1 MERRAFLRSVMGT
14 ALSRLVGGCSGEPFF
29 AARVTVSREHAG
41 RMVPTDFVGL
51 SYESAVLAQGN
62 FFAPYNESILN
73 LMRLLGRSGVIRIGG
88 NTSERTVWRSD
99 DHSVAD
105 HKNFVITPA
114 AIDRLA
120 GALRSLDWQ
129 LIYGL
134 NLARGRPDEA
144 AAEAAYVA
152 NAVGPR
158 LLAFQ
163 IGNEPDGFGQ
173 WTKVRS
179 SSYDVEAYLNEWSLF
194 QAAIDERV
202 PNARFAGPDVTT
214 GSDWMNRFAAVK
226 PHGLTLLTQH
236 YYADGPAGAWHV
248 TLANLMRSSARAVPL
263 LGRLRLISREY
274 GLPYRIVEAN
284 SVFNEGQP
292 GVSDTLG
299 AALWGLELMS
309 QVAIAGG
316 AGINF
321 HAGVNNHHP
330 ERDKAYTPIARGEN
344 DNYRAAPLYYGML
357 MFAIAGRGRLVP
369 TQIVPEHSELCA
381 FACDE
386 DGSLRVCLINKDP
399 TRPARLTI
407 VPDGG
412 FYEHASVLRLMG
424 PSIDSISGVALGGAA
439 VDDAGRWL
447 PIVEEISNP
456 ENAEIVI
463 GVEPSSAAL
472 IQISSNRGNDKFPM
486 L

>member
-1 MERRAFLRSVMGT
+1 MERRAFLRGVMGT
-14 ALSRLVGGCSGEPFF
+14 ALSRRLVGGCSREPFF

-41 RMVPTDFVGL
+41 RTVPTDFVGL
-51 SYESAVLAQGN
+51 SYESSVLAKGSL
-62 FFAPYNESILN
+62 FAPYNESILG
-73 LMRLLGRSGVIRIGG
+73 LIRLLGRSGVIRIGG
-88 NTSERTVWRSD
+88 NTSEWTIWRSD
-99 DHSVAD
+99 YHTVAD

-134 NLARGRPDEA
+134 NLARGRPDEV
-144 AAEAAYVA
+144 AAEAVYVA

-179 SSYDVEAYLNEWSLF
+179 SSYDVEAYLNEWGLF
-194 QAAIDERV
+194 QATIVERV
-202 PNARFAGPDVTT
+202 PNARFAGPDVTA
-214 GSDWMNRFAAVK
+214 GSDWITRFAAAK

-236 YYADGPAGAWHV
+236 YYADGPAGAPHV
-248 TLANLMRSSARAVPL
+248 TLANLMRSSPRAEPL
-263 LGRLRLISREY
+263 LERLRSMSREY

-284 SVFNEGQP
+284 SVFDEGQP

-321 HAGVNNHHP
+321 HAGVNNHDP
-330 ERDKAYTPIARGEN
+330 ERDKAYTPIVRAEN
-344 DNYRAAPLYYGML
+344 NNYRAAPLYYSML
-357 MFAIAGRGRLVP
+357 MFAIAGRGRMVP

-386 DGSLRVCLINKDP
+386 DRSLRICLINKDS

-412 FYEHASVLRLMG
+412 FYEHTSVLRLTG
-424 PSIDSISGVALGGAA
+424 PSIDSISGVTLGGAG

-447 PIVEEISNP
+447 PIVEEIPNP
-456 ENAEIVI
+456 ENAEMIISV
-463 GVEPSSAAL
+463 GPSSAAL
-472 IQISSNRGNDKFPM
+472 IQIS
-486 L
+486 

>member
-1 MERRAFLRSVMGT
+1 MERRAFLRGVIGT
-14 ALSRLVGGCSGEPFF
+14 ALSPLVCGSSRERFF
-29 AARVTVSREHAG
+29 AARVTVSEERAAG
-41 RMVPTDFVGL
+41 TVPTDFVGL
-51 SYESAVLAQGN
+51 SYESSVLAQGN
-62 FFAPYNESILN
+62 LFAPYNESILG

-99 DHSVAD
+99 DHSIAD

-134 NLARGRPDEA
+134 NLARGRPDEV

-179 SSYDVEAYLNEWSLF
+179 SSYDVEAYLNEWGLF

-202 PNARFAGPDVTT
+202 PNARFAGPDVTA
-214 GSDWMNRFAAVK
+214 GSDWVNRFAAAK

-236 YYADGPAGAWHV
+236 YYADGPAGAQHV
-248 TLANLMRSSARAVPL
+248 TLANLMRSSARAVPVL
-263 LGRLRLISREY
+263 ERLRSISREY

-292 GVSDTLG
+292 GASDTLG

-321 HAGVNNHHP
+321 HAGVNNQHP
-330 ERDKAYTPIARGEN
+330 ERDKAYSPIVRAEK

-381 FACDE
+381 FAYDE

-407 VPDGG
+407 VPDG
-412 FYEHASVLRLMG
+412 YIYKHVSVLRLTG
-424 PSIDSISGVALGGAA
+424 PSIDSHSGVTLGGAA
-439 VDDAGRWL
+439 VDDAGKWL
-447 PIVEEISNP
+447 PIVEEVSNP
-456 ENAEIVI
+456 ENAEIFI
-463 GVEPSSAAL
+463 GVGRSSAAL
-472 IQISSNRGNDKFPM
+472 VQAYREQ
-486 L
+486 